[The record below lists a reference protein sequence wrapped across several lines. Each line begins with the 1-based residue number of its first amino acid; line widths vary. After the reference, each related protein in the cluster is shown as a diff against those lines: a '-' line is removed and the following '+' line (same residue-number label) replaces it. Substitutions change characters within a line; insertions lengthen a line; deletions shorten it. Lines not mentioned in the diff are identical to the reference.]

1 MYLTKNVFDI
11 LNCSFGIQF
20 ISKDMNV
27 VGPFRP
33 PLINNNE
40 KQHSINRGWAYKW
53 ILGSAFI
60 ASIWEFLVFFVI
72 SVAWFVLF
80 EFAIEPA
87 YPTLFPISSTYQISI
102 FFVITFAGALYVGVE
117 RDLYAS
123 LISSYVIACGNIET
137 LAYEVTSFVGND
149 NKSVNNYFIFKTDKF
164 KENTFLIEVLK
175 DCNLIIRSIPFAERH
190 EHRSFTEKNKSFKK
204 KTIDESDIGSNLE
217 IELLPMSDALKEELS
232 MYKVDNTTSG
242 LADQLFDMLMKRLN
256 ILYTEQILNP
266 ILFQSID
273 RQISGITTSTAEIV
287 ANKMIGAT
295 PIIVGFLKLILWIW
309 CFSIPW
315 TLWGEYRWWSILVF
329 PVVVWPL
336 LAMFESGKKLADPF
350 APYNLTPYNWNN
362 MALISKSCSNNVDKI
377 FDQKF
382 KLMMMEQQYNKRSG
396 QVGKSNI
403 FFSE

>member
-1 MYLTKNVFDI
+1 
-11 LNCSFGIQF
+11 
-20 ISKDMNV
+20 MNV

-33 PLINNNE
+33 SLINNNE

-217 IELLPMSDALKEELS
+217 IELLPMSDDLKEELS